1 MVLPG
6 DFEAGKNYL
15 VSGKT
20 LLAWRKALLADRV
33 LPGANLT
40 ETQGPDGRV
49 FKAAAGG
56 DGGVG
61 NPAFFRLFVDGTNHM
76 LQGGQVSGGTGNE
89 VLEDIAIGTVGSE
102 PADGTLRWLR
112 ITFSGSETDGWL
124 NAGGDVTAAIS
135 QSGTSLPANTLP
147 TAASPAGK
155 YCYLLLGSW
164 NEGGFYPSQGGN
176 VVVGFCSAYTI
187 SRG

>member
-1 MVLPG
+1 
-6 DFEAGKNYL
+6 
-15 VSGKT
+15 
-20 LLAWRKALLADRV
+20 
-33 LPGANLT
+33 
-40 ETQGPDGRV
+40 
-49 FKAAAGG
+49 
-56 DGGVG
+56 
-61 NPAFFRLFVDGTNHM
+61 M

-89 VLEDIAIGTVGSE
+89 VVEDIAIGTVGSE

-124 NAGGDVTAAIS
+124 NAGGNVTAAIS
-135 QSGTSLPANTLP
+135 QSGTTLPANTLP

-164 NEGGFYPSQGGN
+164 SDGVFFPSQGGH
-176 VVVGFCSAYTI
+176 VVIGFCAGYSI